1 MLVKLIRKYM
11 KNNQKGFGAV
21 EGLLLIIIVLLVG
34 FIGYYVY
41 HTRNNTNL
49 TYDRAASSINSTS
62 KVQSTSN
69 KPTDEASIIAA
80 VKARNPD
87 TPNLQVTVTA
97 YQGQFAKGTAHGD
110 EGGSGFAFIAKKDN
124 GTWSVI
130 FVGQE
135 LPSKA
140 AGQKYGMPAGWYSTD
155 Y

>member
-1 MLVKLIRKYM
+1 M

-69 KPTDEASIIAA
+69 KPTDEASI
-80 VKARNPD
+80 R
-87 TPNLQVTVTA
+87 
-97 YQGQFAKGTAHGD
+97 YC
-110 EGGSGFAFIAKKDN
+110 
-124 GTWSVI
+124 TW
-130 FVGQE
+130 
-135 LPSKA
+135 
-140 AGQKYGMPAGWYSTD
+140 
-155 Y
+155 